1 PEILYRDGLILVVN
15 KPAGINVHAGPSGGP
30 SLEDTFDALRFGLPK
45 PPALAHRLD
54 RDTSGCLV
62 LGRHAKA
69 LRRLGALFSEGR
81 AKKTYWA
88 VVRGQPPQETGRI
101 DFPLTKISS
110 AEKGWRMVVA
120 KDGEGQEAITDYRVR
135 GTSDTGLTWLE
146 LRLETGR
153 THQIRVHLAHRRY
166 PLVGDPLYGG
176 RLKQPAGATEA
187 LREALRGFRRQ
198 ALHAFKLGLV
208 HPASGEYM
216 EFEAPLPED
225 FQTLIQVLE
234 ADREA
239 Q

>member
-1 PEILYRDGLILVVN
+1 VETPEILYRDGLILVVN
-15 KPAGINVHAGPSGGP
+15 KPAGVNVHAGPSGGP
-30 SLEDTFDALRFGLPK
+30 SLEDTFDSLRFGLPK

-120 KDGEGQEAITDYRVR
+120 KEGEGQEAITDYRIR
-135 GTSDTGLTWLE
+135 GTSETGLTWLE
-146 LRLETGR
+146 LFPQTGR
-153 THQIRVHLAHRRY
+153 THQIRVHCAQSGFPIL
-166 PLVGDPLYGG
+166 GDPWYGVPEDRAAGSEIPLHLHARAIELPLYP
-176 RLKQPAGATEA
+176 KKPAIRVEA
-187 LREALRGFRRQ
+187 AVPEEMEAGFR
-198 ALHAFKLGLV
+198 AC
-208 HPASGEYM
+208 
-216 EFEAPLPED
+216 
-225 FQTLIQVLE
+225 
-234 ADREA
+234 
-239 Q
+239 